1 MSNTTND
8 ASKQKAANYE
18 TFKKKKFQNLNI
30 SFVQSQSKLLAYIC
44 KLIVCLQVFLREG

>member
-1 MSNTTND
+1 MKQRNPND

-18 TFKKKKFQNLNI
+18 TFKINFRILTLA
-30 SFVQSQSKLLAYIC
+30 FVQSQSKLLAYIC